1 MTEFLNYK
9 VDLTLKDGTKS
20 TGLISQV
27 DSQQIRLSN
36 AIQSIQ
42 PKQTIPYLDI
52 KSSEIADLKV
62 IQLPP
67 DFKQQQKKKQ
77 KPRNGEL
84 IDDAIV
90 FASKPGTPRVHTPK
104 WKTQKPHAVSAGSE
118 QPDWDTSSDVQDIKS
133 SNEFDFQANLAMFD
147 KKSVFAD
154 FQKRDHTNIGDR
166 LVGHNKIENGQ

>member
-90 FASKPGTPRVHTPK
+90 FASKPGTPRIHTPK
-104 WKTQKPHAVSAGSE
+104 LKTQNLMLFPL
-118 QPDWDTSSDVQDIKS
+118 VQNNQIGTP
-133 SNEFDFQANLAMFD
+133 LVMF
-147 KKSVFAD
+147 
-154 FQKRDHTNIGDR
+154 
-166 LVGHNKIENGQ
+166 KI